1 MTQHNDNVNSLR
13 ARISRTMISLVVCTL
28 MIAAVFM
35 SLSLKSVSNALLQAT
50 DNMSETSAQISS
62 RSMQA
67 VTESALV
74 ELVRDKASL
83 VDEVFA
89 DFLQAVST
97 AADAAQRIYDHPSE
111 YQSRLV
117 ALPKAE
123 NDGKLTVQLLL
134 APGVSQND
142 PAIRREIQLIGNI
155 QDTLLGINAN
165 LDSMASNYIATA
177 SGFMVQADY
186 ISASKFDGNGNLMPL
201 EARQRPWYQGAVDT
215 RKPYL
220 TSVTKD
226 AHSPRLGIMCGVPIF
241 HGDEVIAVSGAGMYL
256 DGINEMIQGLDLKS
270 YGNVIIVNQNK
281 EVLFSTFTEGD
292 LAAISEIGA
301 GTTLN
306 EALLKVVDQTLLGN
320 SGIQLVEIDGAMNYV
335 AYARMETADWAFFII
350 IPQEV
355 IDSPTQQM
363 VNNMNEIRQ
372 QASSTVRQRLLYTM
386 MSMLALLVGAVLVAS
401 AISLALSRR
410 ISNPIQKLTEEVSR
424 LQGDNLDFNWEM
436 DTRDETQQLANSF
449 KSLTERMKNYI
460 DDIQRITAD
469 KERIDTELS
478 LAKRIQTAMLPAIF
492 PPYPGRNE
500 FDIFALMNP
509 AREIGG
515 DFYDI
520 FLIDD
525 DHLALVISDVSGKGI
540 PAALFMMI
548 SKTILQSCAMLG
560 KSPAEILTLTNEALC
575 SNNETEMFI
584 TAWIGILEISTGK
597 LTCANAGH
605 EYPFISH
612 NSRFEMV
619 KDKHGFIIGG
629 LKNMAYSEYSL
640 QLTPGDCIFVYTD
653 GVPEA
658 NDSEHQM
665 FGLER
670 LDGVLNEDPS
680 GSCRNIVESVWQALE
695 VYSKDTPQFDDVTML
710 CLRYLGPQE
719 SEKQADDKS
728 ENS

>member
-1 MTQHNDNVNSLR
+1 MTMHNDNTSSLKSK
-13 ARISRTMISLVVCTL
+13 ISRTMITMVVSALV
-28 MIAAVFM
+28 IAAVFM
-35 SLSLKSVSNALLQAT
+35 SLSLRSVSNTLLQAN
-50 DNMSETSAQISS
+50 DGMSETSAQISS

-67 VTESALV
+67 VTESALL
-74 ELVRDKASL
+74 ELVKDKSSL

-97 AADAAQRIYDHPSE
+97 AAEVAQRIYDHPSD
-111 YQSRLV
+111 YQNRSV

-134 APGVSQND
+134 APGVSQSD
-142 PAIRREIQLIGNI
+142 PAIRKEIQLLGNI

-165 LDSMASNYIATA
+165 LDAMASNYIATA

-201 EARQRPWYQGAVDT
+201 EARERPWYKGAVET

-220 TSVTKD
+220 TTVTKD
-226 AHSPRLGIMCGVPIF
+226 AHSPRLGIMCGIPIF

-256 DGINEMIQGLDLKS
+256 DGINEMIQSLDLKS
-270 YGNVIIVNQNK
+270 YGNVIIINQNK

-292 LAAISEIGA
+292 LTAIREIGA

-306 EALLKVVDQTLLGN
+306 EDLQMVAAKAMQGQT
-320 SGIQLVEIDGAMNYV
+320 GIQLVEIDGAMNYV
-335 AYARMETADWAFFII
+335 AYAKMENANWAFFII
-350 IPQEV
+350 VPQEV
-355 IDSPTQQM
+355 VDSPTQQM

-372 QASSTVRQRLLYTM
+372 QASTTVRQRLFYTT

-401 AISLALSRR
+401 AISLALSKR
-410 ISNPIQKLTEEVSR
+410 IGEPIQKLTAEVSR
-424 LQGDNLDFNWEM
+424 LQGDNLDFNWDL

-478 LAKRIQTAMLPAIF
+478 LAKRIQSAMLPAIF

-500 FDIFALMNP
+500 FDIYALMNP

-520 FLIDD
+520 FLIDE
-525 DHLALVISDVSGKGI
+525 DHLSLVISDVSGKGI

-584 TAWIGILEISTGK
+584 TAWIGILEISTGR

-612 NSRFEMV
+612 NGKFEMI

-640 QLTPGDCIFVYTD
+640 QLNPGDSIFVYTD

-658 NDSEHQM
+658 NDPEKKM
-665 FGLER
+665 FGLDR
-670 LDGVLNEDPS
+670 LDAVLNEDPS
-680 GSCRNIVESVWQALE
+680 GSCRKIVESVWNALE
-695 VYSKDTPQFDDVTML
+695 VFSQDAPQFDDVTML
-710 CLRYLGPQE
+710 ALRYLGPVNPE
-719 SEKQADDKS
+719 DPSDTGK
-728 ENS
+728 

>member
-1 MTQHNDNVNSLR
+1 MTIRNGNKNSLR
-13 ARISRTMISLVVCTL
+13 SKISRL
-28 MIAAVFM
+28 MIAMVVGTLLIAAIFT
-35 SLSLKSVSNALLQAT
+35 SLSMRSVSNALLQAN
-50 DNMSETSAQISS
+50 DVMSETSSQISS
-62 RSMQA
+62 ESMKA
-67 VTESALV
+67 ATESGLL
-74 ELVRDKASL
+74 ELVKDKAAL
-83 VDEVFA
+83 VDEVFE

-97 AADAAQRIYDHPSE
+97 AAEVAQCIYDHPADYKGRS
-111 YQSRLV
+111 V

-123 NDGKLTVQLLL
+123 NNGKLTIQLLL

-186 ISASKFDGNGNLMPL
+186 ISASKFDANGNLMPL
-201 EARQRPWYQGAVDT
+201 EARERPWYQGAAQT
-215 RKPYL
+215 RKPFF
-220 TSVTKD
+220 TTVTKD
-226 AHSPRLGIMCGVPIF
+226 AHSPRLGIMCGIPIF
-241 HGDEVIAVSGAGMYL
+241 DGDEVIAVSGAGMYL
-256 DGINEMIQGLDLKS
+256 DGINEMIQSLDLKS
-270 YGNVIIVNQNK
+270 YGNAIIINQNK
-281 EVLFSTFTEGD
+281 EVLFSTFSEGK
-292 LAAISEIGA
+292 LAAITEIGA

-306 EALLKVVDQTLLGN
+306 EPLLQVAAKTMQGA
-320 SGIQLVEIDGAMNYV
+320 SGIQLVDIDGAMNYV
-335 AYARMETADWAFFII
+335 AYAKMETVNWAFFII
-350 IPQEV
+350 VPQEV
-355 IDSPTQQM
+355 IDSPTLQM
-363 VNNMNEIRQ
+363 IDNMNEIRQ
-372 QASSTVRQRLLYTM
+372 QAVIETRKRLLYTL
-386 MSMLALLVGAVLVAS
+386 MSMLALMVGAIVVAS
-401 AISLALSRR
+401 GISLVLSNR
-410 ISNPIQKLTEEVSR
+410 IGEPIQKLTEEVSR
-424 LQGDNLDFNWEM
+424 LQGDNLDFNWDM

-478 LAKRIQTAMLPAIF
+478 LAKSIQTSMLPAIF

-500 FDIFALMNP
+500 FDIYALMNP

-520 FLIDD
+520 FLIDE

-548 SKTILQSCAMLG
+548 SKTILQNCAILG
-560 KSPAEILTLTNEALC
+560 KSPSEILTLTNEALC
-575 SNNETEMFI
+575 TNNETEMFI

-605 EYPFISH
+605 EYPFICH
-612 NSRFEMV
+612 DGRFEMI

-629 LKNMAYSEYSL
+629 LRNMTYSEYSL
-640 QLTPGDCIFVYTD
+640 QLSPGDCIFVYTD

-658 NDSEHQM
+658 NNPENQM

-670 LDGVLNEDPS
+670 LETVINKDPA
-680 GSCRNIVESVWQALE
+680 GSCRVIVDSVWDALE
-695 VYSKDTPQFDDVTML
+695 AFSEDAPQFDDVTML
-710 CLRYLGPQE
+710 CLRYLGPR
-719 SEKQADDKS
+719 KS
-728 ENS
+728 SDQDEVA